1 MALYPSNGSNLE
13 QLALKGLAGT
23 QCWHRLCRR
32 PDKSNSTEIRFNSHS
47 SSRTILSGAW
57 FWHDTKLVHC
67 VTLKTV
73 AVFQSRSPRHRPAGF
88 GVHYQ
93 FRYDSLNR
101 NRAVYSD
108 RLREFGIVPTG
119 VTARTVVFCKH
130 PVASTPQTAG
140 LIPRGGASVLKVGDK
155 FCEQK
160 IFWPLTFWPVG
171 HKYCLDS

>member
-1 MALYPSNGSNLE
+1 MALDPSNGSNLE
-13 QLALKGLAGT
+13 QLALKGLTGT

-32 PDKSNSTEIRFNSHS
+32 PDKSNSAEIRFNSHS
-47 SSRTILSGAW
+47 SSKFYTQRR
-57 FWHDTKLVHC
+57 LVSTRHETS
-67 VTLKTV
+67 TLCDFENGCRFPI
-73 AVFQSRSPRHRPAGF
+73 ALPHRPAGF

-160 IFWPLTFWPVG
+160 NF
-171 HKYCLDS
+171 